1 MILSNVKLVVTDMD
15 GTLLNSK
22 GEVSKRFLDLY
33 RELSSLGVHF
43 IAASG
48 RQYFSISSKLE
59 NIKNE
64 ITIIAE
70 NGGLIIENENEL
82 HVKSIA
88 PNAIDIFVKELRKIN
103 GVYTILCGI
112 NSAYVENS
120 DSHFIAM
127 FNEYYYKYKIV
138 DDLTTVT
145 NDTFLK
151 IASYHFENS
160 ETQIYPHLK
169 AFENQFQI
177 KVSGQN
183 WLDISHP
190 QANKGVAL
198 KFIQDKMN
206 INPSETMV
214 FGDYNNDLEM
224 LHRAHFSYAMQNAHP
239 NVKAIA
245 NFETS
250 SNNDFGVE
258 NVLEELLLAKKG
270 NFTNHLK

>member
-1 MILSNVKLVVTDMD
+1 MTLSNVKLVVTDMD

-22 GEVSKRFLDLY
+22 GEVSKRFLNLY
-33 RELSSLGVHF
+33 QELSSLGVHF

-48 RQYFSISSKLE
+48 RQYFSIGSKLE

-70 NGGLIIENENEL
+70 NGGLIVENENEL
-82 HVKSIA
+82 HVKSIT
-88 PNAIDIFVKELRKIN
+88 PTDINTFVKELRKIK
-103 GVYTILCGI
+103 GVYIILCGK
-112 NSAYVENS
+112 NTAYIENN
-120 DSHFIAM
+120 DANFIAM
-127 FNEYYYKYKIV
+127 FNEYYHKYKIV
-138 DDLTTVT
+138 DDLTTVS

-151 IASYHFENS
+151 IASFHFDNS
-160 ETQIYPHLK
+160 ETHIYPHLK
-169 AFENQFQI
+169 TFESKFQI

-198 KFIQDKMN
+198 KFIQDKMH
-206 INPSETMV
+206 INASETMV

-224 LHRAHFSYAMQNAHP
+224 LRLGHFSYAMQNAHP

-258 NVLEELLLAKKG
+258 NVLEELLLAKKS
-270 NFTNHLK
+270 NFTNL